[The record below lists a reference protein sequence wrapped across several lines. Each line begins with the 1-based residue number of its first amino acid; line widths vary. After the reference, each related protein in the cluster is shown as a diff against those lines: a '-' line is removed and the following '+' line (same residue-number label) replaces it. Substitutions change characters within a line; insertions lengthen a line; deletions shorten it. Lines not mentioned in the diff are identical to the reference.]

1 MREDLAGLCLEER
14 MMSEGSGVN
23 DADVTTPE
31 NEAEDKEQEAKWIEM
46 QAQKPH
52 SWYFR
57 KRQNVYCQAHCHNVA
72 LEKLVKGTDY
82 FVDKAQAI
90 QYWEQ
95 QKEQASANTEEHV
108 EAVPPNS
115 LKRKHEAGW

>member
-46 QAQKPH
+46 QAQTMVA
-52 SWYFR
+52 SLL
-57 KRQNVYCQAHCHNVA
+57 AVA
-72 LEKLVKGTDY
+72 LMIVLITLLW
-82 FVDKAQAI
+82 F
-90 QYWEQ
+90 
-95 QKEQASANTEEHV
+95 
-108 EAVPPNS
+108 
-115 LKRKHEAGW
+115 R